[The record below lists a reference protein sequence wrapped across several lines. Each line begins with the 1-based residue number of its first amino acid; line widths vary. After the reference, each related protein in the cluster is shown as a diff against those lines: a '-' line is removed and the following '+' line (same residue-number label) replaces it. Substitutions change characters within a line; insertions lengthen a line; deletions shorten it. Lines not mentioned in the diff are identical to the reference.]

1 MVMISV
7 VVPIYNVGRY
17 LRQCLDSIVN
27 QTFKDM
33 EIILLDDGSTDDCGK
48 IIDEYAQK
56 DSRIIPIHKENSGYG
71 KTINKGFDIAKG
83 KYIGIIESDDYIEPD
98 MYEKLFAQIEES
110 NADVC
115 KAGFYTYNSKNKPEK
130 QNEKW
135 SFKGQDYE
143 KFPKRQV
150 FDISEYPEY
159 FAIHASI
166 WVGLYRKSYLDKY
179 NIRMEET
186 EGASYQDFPFITKVL
201 CNTNK
206 IVLIPE
212 YMYHWRVEQNQN
224 SSTTINNSKLLIMT
238 EQSKKAIEIMKETG
252 RYEVMKEALYKH
264 IFNANFP
271 FYQKISMNYKKEY
284 FNRLYEIFSEIGNDK
299 SFEYKYFYEPF
310 EKRFVKNIIKKKY
323 TKTIHTEYRLF
334 KKLQKLKNKR
344 IAFWGA
350 SLFLDSFLDW
360 FNISDSN
367 IVGIFDKNSS
377 RHGQFLK
384 NYEIVSWE
392 KINSIKPDVII
403 ISVMHHRNE
412 IRQEILNIIKNKYK
426 KKCSIMC
433 V

>member
-1 MVMISV
+1 
-7 VVPIYNVGRY
+7 
-17 LRQCLDSIVN
+17 
-27 QTFKDM
+27 
-33 EIILLDDGSTDDCGK
+33 
-48 IIDEYAQK
+48 
-56 DSRIIPIHKENSGYG
+56 
-71 KTINKGFDIAKG
+71 
-83 KYIGIIESDDYIEPD
+83 
-98 MYEKLFAQIEES
+98 
-110 NADVC
+110 
-115 KAGFYTYNSKNKPEK
+115 
-130 QNEKW
+130 
-135 SFKGQDYE
+135 
-143 KFPKRQV
+143 
-150 FDISEYPEY
+150 
-159 FAIHASI
+159 
-166 WVGLYRKSYLDKY
+166 
-179 NIRMEET
+179 
-186 EGASYQDFPFITKVL
+186 
-201 CNTNK
+201 
-206 IVLIPE
+206 
-212 YMYHWRVEQNQN
+212 
-224 SSTTINNSKLLIMT
+224 MT
-238 EQSKKAIEIMKETG
+238 EQSKKVIEIMKETG
-252 RYEVMKEALYKH
+252 RYEIMKEALYKH
-264 IFNANFP
+264 ILNANYT
-271 FYQKISMNYKKEY
+271 FYQRIGMNYKKEY

-310 EKRFVKNIIKKKY
+310 EKRFVKNVINNKY

-392 KINSIKPDVII
+392 KINSIEPDVII